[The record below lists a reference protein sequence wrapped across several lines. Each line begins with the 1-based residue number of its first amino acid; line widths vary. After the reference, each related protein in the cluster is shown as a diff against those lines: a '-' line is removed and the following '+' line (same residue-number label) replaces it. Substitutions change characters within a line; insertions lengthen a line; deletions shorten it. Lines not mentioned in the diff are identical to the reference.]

1 MVARRRLKRPP
12 KRYAHLSSQRQH
24 VKLSEA
30 GIDRVAA
37 KVDQD
42 VKVMRD
48 EMQKEDSRR
57 DGGPG
62 SREDKLVMH
71 RGLPTVGDDELEDEI
86 VEEGEEGEGDG
97 SVEGDGSLDSANL
110 GLVKRDVQ
118 VTE

>member
-12 KRYAHLSSQRQH
+12 KKSAHLHTHRQH

-48 EMQKEDSRR
+48 EIQKDDSRR

-62 SREDKLVMH
+62 SRDDR
-71 RGLPTVGDDELEDEI
+71 RGLVVSPSNTSEELLEQEED
-86 VEEGEEGEGDG
+86 EGEEGDIEGDVDNEGDG
-97 SVEGDGSLDSANL
+97 EGT
-110 GLVKRDVQ
+110 LVKETEEVK
-118 VTE
+118 VTG

>member
-12 KRYAHLSSQRQH
+12 KKSAHLSTHRQH

-42 VKVMRD
+42 VQVMRE
-48 EMQKEDSRR
+48 EMQKDDKKR

-62 SREDKLVMH
+62 SRDDRQAEALLEAAED
-71 RGLPTVGDDELEDEI
+71 D
-86 VEEGEEGEGDG
+86 EGEEGEG
-97 SVEGDGSLDSANL
+97 SVSGENEGGRSPEAVGKEGDSEASER
-110 GLVKRDVQ
+110 VS
-118 VTE
+118 T

>member
-12 KRYAHLSSQRQH
+12 KRSAHLSTHRQH

-42 VKVMRD
+42 VQVMRD
-48 EMQKEDSRR
+48 EIQKDDSRR

-62 SREDKLVMH
+62 SRDSKIR
-71 RGLPTVGDDELEDEI
+71 RGLVGDELLEQVEDE
-86 VEEGEEGEGDG
+86 EGEGEGEEGEGEGDEG
-97 SVEGDGSLDSANL
+97 EADVSVEGDSP
-110 GLVKRDVQ
+110 DVSHHS
-118 VTE
+118 TK

>member
-12 KRYAHLSSQRQH
+12 KRSAHLSSQRQH

-62 SREDKLVMH
+62 SREDKLVVH
-71 RGLPTVGDDELEDEI
+71 RGLPSVGDDDLEDEI
-86 VEEGEEGEGDG
+86 VEEGEEGEGDV
-97 SVEGDGSLDSANL
+97 SVEGNSSLDSANL
-110 GLVKRDVQ
+110 SSVKRGMQ
-118 VTE
+118 VTD

>member
-12 KRYAHLSSQRQH
+12 KKSAHLSTHRQH

-42 VKVMRD
+42 VQVMRD
-48 EMQKEDSRR
+48 EIQKEDNRR

-62 SREDKLVMH
+62 SRDDR
-71 RGLPTVGDDELEDEI
+71 RGLVSSPEEAEEALLEAEED
-86 VEEGEEGEGDG
+86 EEGEESASGEGG
-97 SVEGDGSLDSANL
+97 STEVGEEGKED
-110 GLVKRDVQ
+110 VKT
-118 VTE
+118 TE

>member
-12 KRYAHLSSQRQH
+12 KRSAHLSTHRQH

-48 EMQKEDSRR
+48 EIQKEDSRR

-62 SREDKLVMH
+62 SRDDR
-71 RGLPTVGDDELEDEI
+71 RGLVGGGSPETLLEQEDE
-86 VEEGEEGEGDG
+86 EEGEEGD
-97 SVEGDGSLDSANL
+97 VEGENEGENENE
-110 GLVKRDVQ
+110 GERGVVKEEAKEVK
-118 VTE
+118 VAG

>member
-12 KRYAHLSSQRQH
+12 KRSAHLSTHRQH

-30 GIDRVAA
+30 GIDRVAT

-48 EMQKEDSRR
+48 AIQKEDSRR

-62 SREDKLVMH
+62 SREDKLVR
-71 RGLPTVGDDELEDEI
+71 RGLDVGEDLLEQDED
-86 VEEGEEGEGDG
+86 EEGEGEESGDV
-97 SVEGDGSLDSANL
+97 SAEGDSLDVESPKHANTRAS
-110 GLVKRDVQ
+110 G
-118 VTE
+118 